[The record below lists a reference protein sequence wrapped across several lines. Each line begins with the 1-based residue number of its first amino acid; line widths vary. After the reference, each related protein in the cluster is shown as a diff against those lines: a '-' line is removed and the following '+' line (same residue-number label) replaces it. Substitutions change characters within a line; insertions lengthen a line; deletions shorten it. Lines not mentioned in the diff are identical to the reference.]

1 MLTEN
6 NVLLLGE
13 IGESVSIR
21 SAVFISDKNGHS
33 YFVIGLNNG
42 KVVFVQSITRL
53 YIDLKKVYDSEG
65 TLEGHE
71 IRVMTTPKNVR
82 YLVIE

>member
-1 MLTEN
+1 MPAEN

-21 SAVFISDKNGHS
+21 SAVLVTDKNGHT
-33 YFVIGLNNG
+33 YFVIGLNSG

-65 TLEGHE
+65 TLEGHS
-71 IRVMTTPKNVR
+71 IRVMTTPKGVK

>member
-1 MLTEN
+1 MEN
-6 NVLLLGE
+6 NVILLGE
-13 IGESVSIR
+13 IGTSVSIR
-21 SAVFISDKNGHS
+21 TAVLVSDKNGHS

-42 KVVFVQSITRL
+42 KVVFVQSTTRM
-53 YIDLKKVYDSEG
+53 YAELKKVYDSEG